1 MPNDPFSPRKS
12 VRQSRARD
20 TIDAILQASSQILA
34 KDGLVR
40 LTTNHIATIAG
51 VSVGSLYQYF
61 PSKDAVVHALIEREF
76 NRTVELVVDCME
88 SIDPQKVTLD
98 EAIPMIVD
106 SVLNEHVRRRSVYR
120 ELLVGALSFRHL
132 RFTLDND
139 KRILSLLRA
148 KLVMYP
154 EVDPERIEQATF
166 IILYAI
172 KGVQIGLAFS
182 EDAPDDESYRHL
194 VYRMVRSGLVA
205 P

>member
-1 MPNDPFSPRKS
+1 MPTDPFSPRKS

-76 NRTVELVVDCME
+76 NRTVELVVDCIE
-88 SIDPQKVTLD
+88 SIDPQKVSLD
-98 EAIPMIVD
+98 EAIRMICD

-120 ELLVGALSFRHL
+120 ELLLGALSFRHL

-148 KLVMYP
+148 KLVEHP
-154 EVDPERIEQATF
+154 EVDPERIELATF
-166 IILYAI
+166 VALYAI
-172 KGVQIGLAFS
+172 KGLQIGLAFS
-182 EDAPDDESYRHL
+182 EEAPEEADYRPL
-194 VYRMVRSGLVA
+194 LYRMVRACLVKS
-205 P
+205 

>member
-1 MPNDPFSPRKS
+1 MPTDPFSPRKS

-76 NRTVELVVDCME
+76 NRTVELVVDCIE
-88 SIDPQKVTLD
+88 SIDPQKVSLD
-98 EAIPMIVD
+98 EAIRMIVD

-120 ELLVGALSFRHL
+120 ELLLGALSFRHL

-148 KLVMYP
+148 KLVEHP
-154 EVDPERIEQATF
+154 EVDPERIEFATF
-166 IILYAI
+166 VALYAI
-172 KGVQIGLAFS
+172 KGLQIGLAFS
-182 EDAPDDESYRHL
+182 EEAPEEAEYRPL
-194 VYRMVRSGLVA
+194 LYRMVRACLVKS
-205 P
+205 

>member
-98 EAIPMIVD
+98 EAIPIIVD

-148 KLVMYP
+148 KLTAYP
-154 EVDPERIEQATF
+154 EVNPARIEQATF
-166 IILYAI
+166 IILYSI
-172 KGVQIGLAFS
+172 KGVQLGLAFS
-182 EDAPDDESYRHL
+182 EDAPEDESYRHL
-194 VYRMVRSGLVA
+194 VYRMVRACLVT